1 MTESSFKLPVPA
13 YEAYTWVLRDE
24 HAPAALAPLFAGPD
38 LAAEPGADPPRRLRV
53 NGFGYGRVG
62 AEGSGDGDDAFGRAS
77 SPASVAE
84 LTSWRQEWVPQVEAV
99 AGELEAFDPAT
110 VPARAW
116 QTTIEAQRGAFQRVF
131 FAIHRTAAMPAGL
144 AARRF
149 SEAFA
154 ARFGAERVA
163 GDALV
168 LIQGFPNCSLDRA
181 GALWDLSRLARADPS
196 LLDALAKNVPLP
208 DSATGRELQAGL
220 DAMLAAFGR
229 TSHAD
234 MLDLPTW
241 GEDPAIP
248 LAMIGAYA
256 QQDDNRS
263 PRLAAAAQREQRLA
277 LEAGLRSQAE
287 SDPSVA
293 ALIPLMEM
301 AQQLLPNVED
311 HNFLS
316 DQRLEAAS
324 RVRWLAIGRHLAA
337 RGAIAGDADVFYLYP
352 REVEAALE
360 GETAPSQAELDRRRS
375 HLAACRESLPPPVLG
390 KPFEPN
396 PEDTGFDLK
405 AKGARII
412 RGVAASR
419 GSFRGRGRVIETLTA
434 AATLVQGDILV
445 CRSTT
450 PPWSPFLGIIAA
462 LVTNSGGALSHG
474 SIVARELGIPTVA
487 GSVNATALIPDGATI
502 TVDGTNGLVI
512 VE

>member
-1 MTESSFKLPVPA
+1 MTAISFKLPAPA

-38 LAAEPGADPPRRLRV
+38 LAPEPGSDPPRRLRV

-62 AEGSGDGDDAFGRAS
+62 AEGSGGGDDAFGRAS
-77 SPASVAE
+77 LPASVAE
-84 LTSWRQEWVPQVEAV
+84 LRRWRQEWVPQVEAV
-99 AGELEAFDPAT
+99 AAALEAFDPAT
-110 VPARAW
+110 VPAGAW
-116 QTTIEAQRGAFQRVF
+116 QATIEAQRGAFQRVF
-131 FAIHRTAAMPAGL
+131 SAIHRTAAMPAGL

-154 ARFGAERVA
+154 ARFGAERA

-196 LLDALAKNVPLP
+196 LLAALAKNAPLP
-208 DSATGRELQAGL
+208 DSAAGRALQASL

-248 LAMIGAYA
+248 LAMIRAYA
-256 QQDDNRS
+256 QQDDDRS
-263 PRLAAAAQREQRLA
+263 PRLAAAAQREQRLE

-287 SDPSVA
+287 GDPSVA

-337 RGAIAGDADVFYLYP
+337 RGAIAGADDVFYLYP
-352 REVEAALE
+352 QEVVAALE
-360 GETAPSQAELDRRRS
+360 GGTAPPQAELDRRRS

-390 KPFEPN
+390 KPLEMN
-396 PEDTGFDLK
+396 PEDAAFDLE
-405 AKGARII
+405 ATGARII

-419 GSFRGRGRVIETLTA
+419 GSFRGRARVIETLTA

-474 SIVARELGIPTVA
+474 SIVARELGIPAVA